1 MFEKILN
8 KNGKIRNAFEL
19 IEDMLYII
27 LGSYLVSLAINLF
40 LLPNK
45 LTTGGV
51 SGIAT
56 VLYYISGLPMGL
68 SVILLNI
75 PLFMISFTKI
85 GKKFTIKSLISTVLL
100 SIFLEVFTYERIN
113 ITSNLDLLISCL
125 FGGMLTGIGLSFV
138 FRAGGS
144 TGGADLLANIIYR
157 FSKKWNLSQILLAI
171 EIIIIIGIIIAFR
184 DLNIGLYSIIA
195 QYISSK
201 MIDVFFEG
209 INQTRVATIITNK
222 KSEVLDTILYKLDRG
237 ATVINSVGG
246 HTNNANYTITCII
259 SRNQISNL
267 KRNVYSIDN
276 NAIMYITVANEVI
289 GRGFKTIT

>member
-144 TGGADLLANIIYR
+144 TGGSDLLANIIYK